1 MLGEVLEILDVKG
14 GQSELV
20 RKAVAAARS
29 ARRSRPITTALLVIA
44 TSAYC
49 APGTPSRKKTPAAPP
64 ELLPVYGLGD
74 MAAGMPGVATFD

>member
-29 ARRSRPITTALLVIA
+29 ARRSRPITTALLVVRNQRILRA
-44 TSAYC
+44 WNAQQEENT
-49 APGTPSRKKTPAAPP
+49 RR
-64 ELLPVYGLGD
+64 
-74 MAAGMPGVATFD
+74 AAGALACIRSR